1 LALKEV
7 GDQEKEAGQMKR
19 CSARS
24 PAFTDLDEAIEA
36 ATSLPFAFQASNFSR
51 DREQDQ
57 ARQKEADWSL
67 IDWLKVEGLAS
78 TCSRRSTLRW
88 L

>member
-7 GDQEKEAGQMKR
+7 GDQEKEAGQVKR

-36 ATSLPFAFQASNFSR
+36 ATSLPFAFQASIFHAIENR
-51 DREQDQ
+51 TRPGK
-57 ARQKEADWSL
+57 RKP
-67 IDWLKVEGLAS
+67 IGP
-78 TCSRRSTLRW
+78 
-88 L
+88 

>member
-1 LALKEV
+1 
-7 GDQEKEAGQMKR
+7 MKR

-36 ATSLPFAFQASNFSR
+36 ATSLPGEYFSR

-78 TCSRRSTLRW
+78 TCSPRSTLRW
-88 L
+88 R